1 MNARRTWMAAGVAV
15 LIAGGALSAITW
27 PAPVAV
33 GEPRPAATARATPV
47 PPGRDAVWTRAN
59 AALAANDR
67 DGFLDIAVGDARD
80 ALARWWDATAVL
92 GRDVAVITP
101 WNDAYVYLG
110 AALDHAPRVA
120 RGIGDDDGGLV
131 QLQGGYYDTT
141 WEGDRL
147 ATLSP
152 TAEPAPWDD
161 TALTARR
168 ADRVTLYGA
177 ADEAGLLDDNIT
189 VATDAAERARQ
200 IVTDLGGTP
209 LVDGFL
215 VALTDDDDRMR
226 RWQFGQRAGW
236 AMDIAGF
243 AVTRARPADGE
254 PWIPAE
260 VATGPGSSGAVLV
273 LGPRSADQRLDTFT
287 HEFVH
292 ALHYAAAPR
301 SEGEVEDATAEGI
314 AEWATAR
321 SGASADRFDEPD
333 VRRVI
338 AEHGVE
344 AFSNTAIRS
353 ADAWTAYAAAASFYA
368 FVDAAG
374 GDAWRLAVDAQRSG
388 GPLAAA
394 AARQDPAFTVEAWQA
409 WIAAR

>member
-1 MNARRTWMAAGVAV
+1 MNARRAWIVSGLAV
-15 LIAGGALSAITW
+15 LIAGGALSAFTW
-27 PAPVAV
+27 PTPVPV
-33 GEPRPAATARATPV
+33 GEPRPAATTPV
-47 PPGRDAVWTRAN
+47 SAPAGRDAVWARAN
-59 AALAANDR
+59 SALAAGDR
-67 DGFLDIAVGDARD
+67 DAFLDIAVGDARD
-80 ALARWWDATAVL
+80 ALAHWWDATAVL
-92 GRDVAVITP
+92 GRDTAVITP

-110 AALDHAPRVA
+110 AALDHAPRIA

-131 QLQGGYYDTT
+131 QVQGGYYDTT
-141 WEGDRL
+141 WQGDRL

-152 TAEPAPWDD
+152 TPEPAPWDD

-168 ADRVTLYGA
+168 ADAVTLYGA
-177 ADEAGLLDDNIT
+177 TDEAWLLDDNLA
-189 VATDAAERARQ
+189 VAADAAERARRV
-200 IVTDLGGTP
+200 VTDIGGTP

-215 VALTDDDDRMR
+215 VALTDDAERMR
-226 RWQFGQRAGW
+226 RWQFGQGTGW
-236 AMDIAGF
+236 AMEVAGF
-243 AVTRARPADGE
+243 AVTRARPADAE

-260 VATGPGSSGAVLV
+260 VATGQGSSGVVLV
-273 LGPRSADQRLDTFT
+273 LGPRSAGQRLDTFT

-292 ALHYAAAPR
+292 ALHYAAAPHT
-301 SEGEVEDATAEGI
+301 EGEVEDATAEGI

-321 SGASADRFDEPD
+321 SGASADRFDEPE

-338 AEHGVE
+338 AELGVE
-344 AFSNTAIRS
+344 AFSNTRIRS

-394 AARQDPAFTVEAWQA
+394 AARQDPAFTAEAWQA